1 MAVIDWMPWVS
12 FGSNLIGAALLTRFG
27 LPDGFPALGRPDGD
41 SLGLLGLALLVFGL
55 ATQMIFASV

>member
-12 FGSNLIGAALLTRFG
+12 FGSNLIGAAMLARYG
-27 LPDGFPALGRPDGD
+27 LPEGFPLLGRPDGD
-41 SLGLLGLALLVFGL
+41 SLGLIGLALSVCGL